1 LRPPH
6 ALRVTEPP
14 ERFAALLQ
22 ALAAAG
28 LRAGWLDL
36 AAPTP
41 FPDGLATLA
50 ALATLDQAAAL
61 GALRAVAV
69 AGGRS
74 LALKALRG
82 APVWRDLLREHF
94 QGCALV
100 LVAGAAA
107 AGAPVPPP
115 GLAALIS
122 AGEGWRVEPAGD
134 AASRQYDTAGLLAQ
148 LRRPHPWDPPAA
160 G

>member
-6 ALRVTEPP
+6 ALRVAEPP
-14 ERFAALLQ
+14 ERFAPLLQ

-36 AAPTP
+36 APPAPVP
-41 FPDGLATLA
+41 AGLER
-50 ALATLDQAAAL
+50 AAAL

-69 AGGRS
+69 GGGRS

-100 LVAGAAA
+100 LVAGEAA
-107 AGAPVPPP
+107 AGANVPPP

-122 AGEGWRVEPAGD
+122 QGEGWKVEPPGD
-134 AASRQYDTAGLLAQ
+134 AASRHYDTPGLLAL
-148 LRRPHPWDPPAA
+148 LRRPHPWDPPAS